1 MNFKQTPLSYISLC
15 KYNVDLKDLKT
26 GPTKSIDGKRLVT
39 ATFAISMSGE
49 FLPIQVI
56 YQCKTKRCLDVFTDN
71 LDMTVTEYYWC
82 NTEKYISFLRL
93 YFLISNVC

>member
-26 GPTKSIDGKRLVT
+26 GPTKSVDEKRLVT

-56 YQCKTKRCLDVFTDN
+56 Y
-71 LDMTVTEYYWC
+71 
-82 NTEKYISFLRL
+82 
-93 YFLISNVC
+93 